1 MEDGETADGM
11 ETKPGGAPET
21 TAAFSE
27 LESDSEMYSKLDMR
41 LIETLQG
48 QLTER
53 FWIRRWPMGKP

>member
-1 MEDGETADGM
+1 M